1 MSKHYEIVKYQAS
14 EQEEYDYY
22 FFRETV
28 VKTFLTD
35 KGLPISNGLAWIV
48 NIETGESL
56 TVPHEYL
63 ILVTANNN
71 LSEEF
76 KEVITKIKNNKK

>member
-1 MSKHYEIVKYQAS
+1 MGRHYEIVKFQAA
-14 EQEEYDYY
+14 EGEEAEYY

-28 VKTFLTD
+28 IKTFFND